1 MRRPRPVPRPSLR
14 FLMCQ
19 IPAWLGM
26 LIYAFINVLL
36 FFGVFSAAWAGYMSE
51 PLSFTAYLSAFMFPA
66 GSSALL
72 LAPLAYGLLRWRCS
86 LSQQP
91 QWRQRLLPLW
101 MGVVTYSGL
110 SLPLIIAVSFV
121 PGHGLLGWP
130 A

>member
-86 LSQQP
+86 LSP
-91 QWRQRLLPLW
+91 FHLFRG
-101 MGVVTYSGL
+101 MGYWAGRL
-110 SLPLIIAVSFV
+110 SLIPCWL
-121 PGHGLLGWP
+121 PGK
-130 A
+130 